1 MILAAAYED
10 NDKPLFYVELLS
22 LTESPIIYS
31 INFYIIFILLS
42 KKTKSTCK
50 SIKKISHHSMGQND
64 PHLDTYLVTPSCKFC
79 NRALL
84 RSKVRYS
91 LRWPYHQNR
100 IHMHDHPV
108 DCIFLYTSV
117 SVLD

>member
-64 PHLDTYLVTPSCKFC
+64 PHLDAYLVTPSCKFC
-79 NRALL
+79 DRALL
-84 RSKVRYS
+84 
-91 LRWPYHQNR
+91 L
-100 IHMHDHPV
+100 
-108 DCIFLYTSV
+108 T
-117 SVLD
+117 